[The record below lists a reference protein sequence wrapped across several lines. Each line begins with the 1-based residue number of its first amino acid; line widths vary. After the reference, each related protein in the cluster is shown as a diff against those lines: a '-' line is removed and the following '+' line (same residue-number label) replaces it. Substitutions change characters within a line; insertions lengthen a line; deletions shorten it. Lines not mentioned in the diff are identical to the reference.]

1 MNNILKSFYGVVIMM
16 ILLVSFGSA
25 TAAMPE
31 GSYKKSCR
39 SCSDDGKTLS
49 CECKM
54 KNGNYKE
61 TKLVF
66 DYCRTNSIS
75 NDNGN
80 LKCVGDLNML
90 GKTRKTDQ
98 HSTPSPASALK
109 KAAEAKKKQKT
120 D

>member
-1 MNNILKSFYGVVIMM
+1 MKGDKHMNSIVKSFYVVVIIMM
-16 ILLVSFGSA
+16 MLLIGFRPA

-39 SCSDDGKTLS
+39 NCSDDGKTLS
-49 CECKM
+49 CQCKM

-66 DYCRTNSIS
+66 DYCNKGSIS

-80 LKCVGDLNML
+80 LTCTAAWPKA
-90 GKTRKTDQ
+90 KTKT
-98 HSTPSPASALK
+98 SSSGIAK
-109 KAAEAKKKQKT
+109 KVAEASKKP
-120 D
+120 

>member
-1 MNNILKSFYGVVIMM
+1 MMMLLIGV
-16 ILLVSFGSA
+16 GSA

-66 DYCRTNSIS
+66 DYCKKNSIS

-80 LKCVGDLNML
+80 LKCVGDLNL
-90 GKTRKTDQ
+90 LERNRKINQ
-98 HSTPSPASALK
+98 HSTPIPASTLK
-109 KAAEAKKKQKT
+109 KVTEANKKQKT

>member
-1 MNNILKSFYGVVIMM
+1 MM
-16 ILLVSFGSA
+16 MMLLVGFGSA

-66 DYCRTNSIS
+66 DYCKKNSIS

-80 LKCVGDLNML
+80 LKCVGDLNL
-90 GKTRKTDQ
+90 LEKNRKIDQ
-98 HSTPSPASALK
+98 RSTPSPASALK
-109 KAAEAKKKQKT
+109 KVTEANKKQKT